1 LNDDPLTNAAS
12 QMYAARVQGEL
23 HEQPELYKRNP
34 EAQQFYFKGI
44 EDVLTSI
51 AAIRNEAPLDPRT
64 MAIVLEALHAEVTGT
79 TGMTVQ

>member
-1 LNDDPLTNAAS
+1 MNDPLTNAAS

-23 HEQPELYKRNP
+23 QEQLELYRRNP

-51 AAIRNEAPLDPRT
+51 AAIQDECPFDP
-64 MAIVLEALHAEVTGT
+64 AVLSVVLEALHAEVTAT
-79 TGMTVQ
+79 TGMIVQ